1 MVRGYKK
8 VLGAKCWV
16 LGFLLV
22 TCHSSLATGL
32 SAQQPQAQ
40 TGQPLYAVN
49 AKYVNGVAPGYR
61 PTAGT
66 GLVLNLSA
74 GTSYCGNPPVPV
86 FYAGGTLTM
95 TNAATNY
102 VYLDPV
108 ASCVPAKNTTGF
120 TAGVIPLAQVVAA
133 GGVITGV
140 TDVRTWFVDPN
151 SLGSIIRADLMP
163 GADAGAKIAAAIT
176 ALLVISPTGGTVDA
190 RRLDGAQ
197 TIAQNVFAG
206 VTKPVRLLL
215 GASSV
220 ASPYTITVG
229 QVVTVGGTSIEGLGR
244 HATTLSYTPN
254 TGTAITISVPV
265 SGDLSNA
272 KLEGFSLYGPG
283 KAVGAVTG
291 IAITDGVGFRLSD
304 LYLNGF
310 SVDGIAVTGDV
321 GLGTNT
327 NMGSADGVF
336 VRDAGTN
343 GIRIEGNNSNVLHMV
358 NLDVRGSGVGLSL
371 RAVTDYPLGNF
382 FHGHFMAN
390 TTNLLI
396 ESKRN
401 IFQVYLEPH
410 VLTTWQID
418 FTATSSHNI
427 VQLLNTSEPAKFR
440 SLGAIN
446 NINWGPNQSTVYAT
460 EPAALQRAQYAWI
473 HLLETVAPNAQ
484 QMTAQQNQLTV
495 DAANT
500 QNWTNANGLSAQYAV
515 FEIEVGAA
523 GTITQGGSS
532 LARRII
538 GAGTVSNSFGYR
550 VLAPTGAG
558 TITNNRSF
566 IADTGAG
573 IAEIADGIK
582 TAKFVISG
590 VNTVTFSA
598 TPTFDASLGNTQK
611 ITLTDNVTSST
622 LSNVSNGQ
630 QIDFLICQ
638 DGTGSRTFVWPTNVL
653 GGMTIGATLSKC
665 SAQNFIFD
673 GTNAY
678 ALSAGVTNM

>member
-1 MVRGYKK
+1 
-8 VLGAKCWV
+8 LAA
-16 LGFLLV
+16 
-22 TCHSSLATGL
+22 SLA
-32 SAQQPQAQ
+32 PAQ
-40 TGQPLYAVN
+40 TQTPNLGLTKPSVGSLNWGPTINTDLDLVD
-49 AKYVNGVAPGYR
+49 AKLAAAYYYQAS
-61 PTAGT
+61 AGS
-66 GLVLNLSA
+66 GLNLNIAAGSA
-74 GTSYCGNPPVPV
+74 FCGNPPVPV
-86 FYAGGTLTM
+86 FYAGGTLALT
-95 TNAATNY
+95 ASQTNY
-102 VYLDPV
+102 VYLNP
-108 ASCVPAKNTTGF
+108 AATCVPAFNITGF
-120 TAGVIPLAQVVAA
+120 AVGQIPLAKVVTGASA
-133 GGVITGV
+133 ITTV
-140 TDVRTWFVDPN
+140 TDVRTWFVDSN
-151 SLGSIIRADLMP
+151 SYGPVCRADLMP
-163 GADAGAKIAAAIT
+163 GADAGAKIAAAIA
-176 ALLVISPTGGTVDA
+176 ALPSTGGTVDA
-190 RRLDGAQ
+190 RGLEGPQ
-197 TIAQNVFAG
+197 TISQNVFAG

-229 QVVTVGGTSIEGLGR
+229 QVITVGGTSIEGLGR
-244 HATTLSYTPN
+244 HLTTLTYTPAA
-254 TGTAITISVPV
+254 GTAITVTVPL
-265 SGDLSNA
+265 GGTDRTNP

-291 IAITDGVGFRLSD
+291 IAVTDGVGFRLSD

-310 SVDGIAVTGDV
+310 SVDGLAVTGDV
-321 GLGTNT
+321 ALGTNT
-327 NMGSADGVF
+327 NLGSADGVF
-336 VRDAGTN
+336 IRDCGVN
-343 GIRIEGNNSNVLHMV
+343 GIRLEGDNVNVLHMV
-358 NLDVRGSGVGLSL
+358 NLDVRGSAVGLSL

-390 TTNLLI
+390 TTNLLVQ
-396 ESKRN
+396 SKRN
-401 IFQVYLEPH
+401 IFQVYLEPDA
-410 VLTTWQID
+410 LTTWQID

-427 VQLLNTSEPAKFR
+427 VQLFNASEPAKFR

-460 EPAALQRAQYAWI
+460 EPGALQRAQYAWI

-484 QMTAQQNQLTV
+484 QMAGQQSQLTV

-500 QNWTNANGLSAQYAV
+500 QNWTNANGLSAHYAI
-515 FEIEVGAA
+515 FEVEVGAA

-532 LARRII
+532 LARRIV

-566 IADTGAG
+566 IGDPGAG

-590 VNTVTFSA
+590 VNIVTFSA

-611 ITLTDNVTSST
+611 ITLTGNVTSST
-622 LSNVSNGQ
+622 LSNATDGQ

-638 DGTGSRTFVWPTNVL
+638 DGTGSRTFVWPTDVL
-653 GGMTIGATLSKC
+653 GGMTIGSTLSKC
-665 SAQNFIFD
+665 SAQSFRYD
-673 GTNAY
+673 GTLTNAY